1 MLHLAF
7 IHFFVRFLSN
17 LSRKGIRNNKKS
29 DGHLYWF
36 CFRHFTVLKDIST
49 EYFIQMNKARLCCT
63 LIIFSDGSLRM
74 FLTLFRFLLLHSI
87 PYANEKGCSKIL
99 SCRHTLRFT
108 LHSTLSLRL
117 RHIAKDC
124 VLNAYPFC
132 ESMIVLSSQA
142 SDTSAFSGLLSTFVF
157 ISTCFNRIEEFSVD
171 NYASEFVL
179 CSRVLP

>member
-29 DGHLYWF
+29 DGHLHWF

-99 SCRHTLRFT
+99 SCRHTLRF
-108 LHSTLSLRL
+108 LPQAHCQ
-117 RHIAKDC
+117 DY

-142 SDTSAFSGLLSTFVF
+142 SDTSAFSGLHSTFVF
-157 ISTCFNRIEEFSVD
+157 ISTCFYRIEEFSVD